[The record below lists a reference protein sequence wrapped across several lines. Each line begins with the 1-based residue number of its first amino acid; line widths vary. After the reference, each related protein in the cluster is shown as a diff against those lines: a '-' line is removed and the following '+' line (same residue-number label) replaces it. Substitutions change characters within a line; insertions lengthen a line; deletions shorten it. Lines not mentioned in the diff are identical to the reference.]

1 MGKKLRWRVLLIV
14 LVLVG
19 AMAGYVA
26 TGYAHARKD
35 WTGPGSPG
43 LKDALKS
50 AIKLGLDLRGG
61 IHLVLQVNTAD
72 AVKAE
77 RNDAIE
83 TLKGQTKDV
92 GVGAVELP
100 TDTTFLITITPR
112 TDQTKLEEAVK
123 RFLPDWNYSTA
134 GGKWTFALKDP
145 PRRQMEDN
153 AVAQAVETIR
163 NRVDEFGVSEPLI
176 ARQGADRILVQ
187 LPGIDD
193 PKRVKDLIK
202 NTAFLELTLVENGPS
217 TESALKAAFAGGTI
231 PPQFKLVEAKT
242 EAGGRERSYYVV
254 RRQAVITGRD
264 LKNARPTQGQ
274 FGSHSITFFLTAS
287 GSQKF
292 GEATGA
298 NIGKH
303 LAIVLDN
310 RVQSAPNIKDRI
322 TEQGVIEGSFSPEE
336 ANDLALVLRAGA
348 LPAGLTYLEERTVG
362 PSLGLDSIKKGI
374 AASVVGALLVFVAM
388 AVYYRL
394 AGWNAVIAL
403 ILNAL
408 LLAAAMA
415 LFEATL
421 TLPGIAGFILTIGM
435 AVDSNVLVFERIR
448 EELRNGRAPR
458 AAIENGFSKAFA
470 TIVDTHATTIISA
483 LFLLQFGTGPVKG
496 FAVTLII
503 GLLISMFTAVFVSHT
518 LFELVYGRRQHI
530 DSISI

>member
-1 MGKKLRWRVLLIV
+1 LGKKLRWRVLLIL
-14 LVLVG
+14 LVLAG
-19 AMAGYVA
+19 AVAGYVFV
-26 TGYAHARKD
+26 GYSHAQKE
-35 WTGPGSPG
+35 WTGPGKPT
-43 LKDALKS
+43 LKDALKK

-61 IHLVLQVNTAD
+61 IHLVLQVNTVD
-72 AVKAE
+72 ALKAE
-77 RNDAIE
+77 RDDAVE
-83 TLKGQTKDV
+83 ALKTETKDAKI
-92 GVGAVELP
+92 GAIELP
-100 TDTTFLITITPR
+100 TDTSFAVTVTPE
-112 TDQTKLEEAVK
+112 TDQSKLEDVAK
-123 RFLPDWNYSTA
+123 RFLSEWTYSTG
-134 GGKWTFALKDP
+134 GGKWTFALKDAA
-145 PRRQMEDN
+145 RRQIEDN
-153 AVAQAVETIR
+153 AVAQALETIR

-176 ARQGADRILVQ
+176 ARQGKDRILVQ

-202 NTAFLELTLVENGPS
+202 NTAFLELSLVEAGPS
-217 TESALKAAFAGGTI
+217 TEAALTATYPGGKI
-231 PPQFKLVEAKT
+231 PDQFKLVEAKP
-242 EAGGRERSYYVV
+242 EAGSRERSYYVV

-274 FGSHSITFFLTAS
+274 FGSHSVTFFLTAG

-292 GEATGA
+292 GVATGA
-298 NIGKH
+298 NIGKR
-303 LAIVLDN
+303 LAIILDN
-310 RVQSAPNIKDRI
+310 RAQSAPSIKDRI
-322 TEQGVIEGSFSPEE
+322 TDQGVIEGSFSPEE

-362 PSLGLDSIKKGI
+362 PSLGLDSIRKGI
-374 AASVVGALLVFVAM
+374 TASVVGAFLIFVAM
-388 AVYYRL
+388 ALYYRR
-394 AGWNAVIAL
+394 AGWNAIVAL

-415 LFEATL
+415 MFEATL

-518 LFELVYGRRQHI
+518 IFELEYGRRQHI
-530 DSISI
+530 DAVSI

>member
-14 LVLVG
+14 LVVAG
-19 AMAGYVA
+19 AIAGYVA
-26 TGYAHARKD
+26 TGYAHAKKE
-35 WTGPGSPG
+35 WTGPGAPT
-43 LKDALKS
+43 LKDALRKG
-50 AIKLGLDLRGG
+50 IKLGLDLRGG
-61 IHLVLQVNTAD
+61 IHLVLQVNTPD

-77 RNDAIE
+77 RDDAVE
-83 TLKGQTKDV
+83 TLRTETKDA
-92 GVGAVELP
+92 GIGAVELP
-100 TDTTFLITITPR
+100 TDQSFSVVITPQ
-112 TDQTKLEEAVK
+112 TDQAKLEETVK
-123 RFLPDWNYSTA
+123 RFLPDWAYSTA
-134 GGKWTFALKDP
+134 GGKWTFALKDVAL
-145 PRRQMEDN
+145 RQIEDN

-163 NRVDEFGVSEPLI
+163 NRIDEFGVSEPLI
-176 ARQGADRILVQ
+176 ARQGKDRILVQ

-202 NTAFLELTLVENGPS
+202 NTAFLELSLVEKGPS
-217 TESALKAAFAGGTI
+217 TREALLAEYNGTI
-231 PPQFKLVEAKT
+231 PDQFKLVEAKAVPGT
-242 EAGGRERSYYVV
+242 RDRSFYVV
-254 RRQAVITGRD
+254 RKQAVITGRD
-264 LKNARPTQGQ
+264 LKNARPSQGQ
-274 FGSHSITFFLTAS
+274 FGAHSVSFFLTAA

-292 GEATGA
+292 GAATGA

-322 TEQGVIEGSFSPEE
+322 TEQGVIEGTFSPEE

-362 PSLGLDSIKKGI
+362 PSLGLDSIRKGI
-374 AASVVGALLVFVAM
+374 TASVVGAFLVFIAM
-388 AVYYRL
+388 AVYYRR
-394 AGWNAVIAL
+394 AGWNAILAL

-408 LLAAAMA
+408 LLAAAMS

-518 LFELVYGRRQHI
+518 IFELEYGRRQHI
-530 DSISI
+530 DTVSI